1 MYPVYLAYSLGF
13 AALFLFA
20 AFLVNDYC
28 GVRRLL
34 RKVMTMENEK
44 ET

>member
-1 MYPVYLAYSLGF
+1 MHPVYLAYSLGF

-28 GVRRLL
+28 GVRKML
-34 RKVMTMENEK
+34 RKVLATENEK